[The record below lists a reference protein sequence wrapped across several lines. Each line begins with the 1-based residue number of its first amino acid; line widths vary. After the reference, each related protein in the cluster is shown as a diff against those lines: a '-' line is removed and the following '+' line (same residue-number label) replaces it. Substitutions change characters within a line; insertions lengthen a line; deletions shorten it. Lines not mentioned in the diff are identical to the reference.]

1 MFNLQGGEILI
12 IAVLALV
19 VLGPERLPDA
29 MRRLGRALGQ
39 LRRMGAEMTDEF
51 RAAVAEPM
59 DELRGAVESP
69 VRDLREAASGTAE
82 AVRGAASADRATA
95 DAPSTDENPSG
106 VTPVGDT
113 LGEADSDSRSND
125 TNPDDGDVRH
135 DDPGGSGN
143 TSS

>member
-82 AVRGAASADRATA
+82 AVRGAASVDGATA
-95 DAPSTDENPSG
+95 DAPSTDAYTSG
-106 VTPVGDT
+106 VTPVADAPGDT
-113 LGEADSDSRSND
+113 GPGSGSGD
-125 TNPDDGDVRH
+125 TNAADGGMRH
-135 DDPGGSGN
+135 DDPGGLGN

>member
-82 AVRGAASADRATA
+82 AVRGAASPDPAPT
-95 DAPSTDENPSG
+95 DAPSTDQNPSG
-106 VTPVGDT
+106 VAPIGDAP
-113 LGEADSDSRSND
+113 GEANSDSGLSD
-125 TNPDDGDVRH
+125 PNPDGGDVRH
-135 DDPGGSGN
+135 DDPGLPEN